1 MFPLLRLDVL
11 AALAVS
17 AATLFVTYSDP
28 EETSK
33 PVTTRPT
40 ATSPTLTPFLW
51 FESNAEEAAK
61 FYCSIFPNSKVTK
74 STPQLVEFTLN
85 GRSFM
90 ALNGGPHYRLTAAYS
105 TFVACEDQAEVDR
118 YWDALLAGG
127 GKPTQCGWL
136 EDRYGVSWQIIP
148 KRLMEL
154 LEHRDAATRKR
165 ATDAMMKMIK
175 IDVAELER
183 AVATKR

>member
-1 MFPLLRLDVL
+1 MLTFPRCVVL
-11 AALAVS
+11 AALAAS
-17 AATLFVTYSDP
+17 PFVPHPFP
-28 EETSK
+28 EEPKT

-40 ATSPTLTPFLW
+40 AATPTLTPFLW
-51 FESNAEEAAK
+51 FEANAQDAAK
-61 FYCSIFPNSKVTK
+61 FYCSIFPNSKITK
-74 STPQLVEFTLN
+74 STAQLVEFTLN
-85 GRSFM
+85 GQSFM

-105 TFVACEDQAEVDR
+105 TFVLCEDQAEVDR

-154 LEHRDAATRKR
+154 LEHPDATTRKR

-183 AVATKR
+183 AVAGGT